1 MVRVSIVVMKHHGQ
15 KQVGEKSISLAYISI
30 TEGLK
35 AITEGSQELK
45 QARILEA
52 GTDAEATESYKK
64 LGLVHHGL
72 LGLLSGEPRTTSPG
86 MESPKMGRALPH

>member
-1 MVRVSIVVMKHHGQ
+1 M
-15 KQVGEKSISLAYISI
+15 AYISI

-52 GTDAEATESYKK
+52 GTDAEATEEAAYKK

-86 MESPKMGRALPH
+86 MESLKMGRALPH